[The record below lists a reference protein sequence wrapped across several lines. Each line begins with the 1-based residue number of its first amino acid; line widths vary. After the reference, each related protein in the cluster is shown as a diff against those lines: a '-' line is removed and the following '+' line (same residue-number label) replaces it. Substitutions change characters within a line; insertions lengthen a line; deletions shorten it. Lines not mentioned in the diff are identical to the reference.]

1 MSDPRTKLVA
11 AGYDAMADTWEDWSS
26 RVSDDPRHAWL
37 EALLAM
43 LPPEARAVE
52 LGCGNGT
59 RETRELAARTR
70 LTAVD
75 LSEEQLRRARERVPG
90 AEFVHGDLTTIEFD
104 RGSLDAVAAFY
115 VFNHVPRELLA
126 PLLARIHSWLASP
139 GWLLAAFGTGDEAEW
154 FGDFLGAPSFFSS
167 FAPTVNTQLVRAAE
181 FAVERDELVSI
192 REPEGEVQF
201 QWILART

>member
-11 AGYDAMADTWEDWSS
+11 AGYDAMADSYEDWSS
-26 RVSDDPRHAWL
+26 RVTDDPRHDWL
-37 EALLAM
+37 EALLAK
-43 LPPEARAVE
+43 LPPEARVVE

-70 LTAVD
+70 LTGVD

-90 AEFVHGDLTTIEFD
+90 AEFVQGDLTTIDFD
-104 RGSLDAVAAFY
+104 HGSLDAVAAFY

-139 GWLLAAFGTGDEAEW
+139 GWLLAVFGTGDEAEW

-167 FAPTVNTQLVRAAE
+167 FAPAVNTQLVRAAA